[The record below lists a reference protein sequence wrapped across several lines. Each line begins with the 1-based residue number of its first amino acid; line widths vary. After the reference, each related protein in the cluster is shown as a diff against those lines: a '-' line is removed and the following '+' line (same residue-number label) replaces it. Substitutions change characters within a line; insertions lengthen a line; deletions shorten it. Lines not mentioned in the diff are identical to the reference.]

1 MTEWVPGTAAAL
13 LPVVLFLA
21 ALIWL
26 DSYKL
31 VRPRAVLLTIAGG
44 LAAALASWAVNDRL
58 IFGAVFEVD
67 TYARYVAPPIEE
79 TAKALIVMALIRAS
93 RIGFLV
99 DAAIYGFAVGTGF
112 ALAENVLWLHALGG
126 SYVALWLLRG
136 CGTAMMHGGTT
147 AIFAIVAK
155 SMHERRGLPGGTA
168 YLPGW
173 VLAVVIH
180 SAYNHF
186 FLSPALSALVILLT
200 LPLLLWLVFATSE
213 RSLEEWLRVGFD
225 ADSQLLE
232 MIRRGEVADTKV
244 GQYLHALTAH
254 FPGAVVADMLCYLRI
269 RVELSLR
276 AKALL
281 IMREHGFAVATDRAD
296 RERLA
301 ELGYLEKSIGRAGR
315 LALAPFVRTS
325 GKELWQITMLG

>member
-1 MTEWVPGTAAAL
+1 MIEWVPGAVAAL
-13 LPVVLFLA
+13 LPVLLFLA

-44 LAAALASWAVNDRL
+44 LAAALACWALNDRL
-58 IFGAVFEVD
+58 IFGVGVGVD
-67 TYARYVAPPIEE
+67 TFARYVAPPIEE
-79 TAKALIVMALIRAS
+79 TAKALIVVTLLRKS
-93 RIGFLV
+93 RVGFLV

-112 ALAENVLWLHALGG
+112 ALAENAVWLHALGG
-126 SYVALWLLRG
+126 GHVALWLLRG

-147 AIFAIVAK
+147 AIFAVASK
-155 SMHERRGLPGGTA
+155 VLHERRVLPPGAA
-168 YLPGW
+168 YAPGW
-173 VLAVVIH
+173 VLAIAIH

-186 FLSPALSALVILLT
+186 FLSPALSALAILLT
-200 LPLLLWLVFATSE
+200 LPVLLGLVFARSE
-213 RSLEEWLRVGFD
+213 RSLERWLRVGFD

-232 MIRRGEVADTKV
+232 MIRRGEIGDSTI
-244 GQYLHALTAH
+244 GQYLHALSDR

-269 RVELSLR
+269 RLELSLR

-281 IMREHGFAVATDRAD
+281 IMREHGFAVAMDRAD

-301 ELGYLEKSIGRAGR
+301 ELGFLERSIGRAGR
-315 LALAPFVRTS
+315 LALAPFVRMS